1 MLQSGENS
9 EHFYSESAD
18 MIFEGNVKY
27 FSGLFLLAWPTKRQ
41 HGIQHHS
48 SDFTAG
54 LQHEE
59 LTTFFF
65 VFLNALA
72 EITRMWSRHCVVCS
86 SSVTWW
92 KSHVPSPT
100 ATECSSSTTSSPV
113 VTWGSVHVYCGGGGV
128 CPACR
133 DISRAECPWCERTVE
148 SSRSLPFQIYWA
160 VWWATQRKAAA
171 NQIPNWGKHTT
182 SALYFKKC
190 LLKWV
195 KY

>member
-1 MLQSGENS
+1 MLQSGEDS

-65 VFLNALA
+65 FLNALA

-92 KSHVPSPT
+92 RSHVPSPT
-100 ATECSSSTTSSPV
+100 ATECSSSTTSSSV

-128 CPACR
+128 RPA
-133 DISRAECPWCERTVE
+133 WTVE
-148 SSRSLPFQIYWA
+148 SSQSLPFQIYWA
-160 VWWATQRKAAA
+160 VWWATQRKTAA

-182 SALYFKKC
+182 SAIYLKKC
-190 LLKWV
+190 LLKLV